1 MIKILFS
8 LPYGGRLFIFA
19 TMIVHIDCNTFF
31 ASCEV
36 AFHPELYG
44 KPVVVAN
51 SNEAGGGVILAL
63 TPEAKRLGLKRGNP
77 VFQVRKLIHDNGVV
91 MFDVNHEKYR
101 NTSKQIMQSVVEQD
115 IVQNF
120 VQYSIDEFFGEIPV
134 DDEAEVR
141 RYVKM
146 VKDLIAKET
155 DIPVSCGCSQTY
167 TLAKVATWYAKHYA
181 GYGGICVLSE
191 ANRQKALAGL
201 PIGDVWGIGRKFSK
215 FLTANN
221 ITTALDFAQMSEQY
235 VNHTMKTA
243 GLHTW
248 QELHGQCVISIDRDS
263 MQKSMSQSQTF
274 AYMTDDIQK
283 LRELISMFV
292 SKLARKLREQ
302 NSMCQTVMVYIRT
315 NRHRPDLKQRAA
327 DNSRKMPTPS
337 QDTRVITE
345 IAMQLLD
352 SIYMPGFMYK
362 KMGVILTDI
371 TPSDAVQLDLFSNND
386 IGKSRKLMQALDD
399 INRKYGAD
407 TIHSALTVTRK
418 KGDAGKAAEENEE

>member
-1 MIKILFS
+1 MII
-8 LPYGGRLFIFA
+8 
-19 TMIVHIDCNTFF
+19 HIDCNTFF

-44 KPVVVAN
+44 KPVVVSN

-77 VFQVRKLIHDNGVV
+77 VFQVRKLIQDNGVV

-101 NTSKQIMQSVVEQD
+101 STSKRIMQSVVEQD
-115 IVQNF
+115 IIQNF

-134 DDEAEVR
+134 DDEVEVR

-221 ITTALDFAQMSEQY
+221 IATAQDFAQMPESY
-235 VNHTMKTA
+235 VRHTMKTG

-248 QELHGQCVISIDRDS
+248 QELHGVRAIEIERDAT
-263 MQKSMSQSQTF
+263 QKSMSLSRTF

-283 LRELISMFV
+283 LREMISLFV

-302 NSMCQTVMVYIRT
+302 DSVCQTVMVYIRT

-327 DNSRKMPTPS
+327 DNSRKMSTPT
-337 QDTRVITE
+337 QDTRVIMD
-345 IAMQLLD
+345 IALQLLE

-362 KMGVILTDI
+362 KMGIVLTDI
-371 TPSDAVQLDLFSNND
+371 THSSAVQLDLFSNTD
-386 IGKSRKLMQALDD
+386 INKSRMLMKALDD
-399 INRKYGAD
+399 INSKYGD
-407 TIHSALTVTRK
+407 ETIHSALTASRK
-418 KGDAGKAAEENEE
+418 EREMDGDGYEDSGE